1 LPLYQLPALQLLPL
15 NQPAPPFP
23 PLRRWLNMDTM
34 VFKHPLQ
41 EPGVLVAG
49 ALVPDR
55 PGDVHRHSLR
65 REETPDQDPGQAAAD
80 LDHLH

>member
-1 LPLYQLPALQLLPL
+1 
-15 NQPAPPFP
+15 
-23 PLRRWLNMDTM
+23 MDTM